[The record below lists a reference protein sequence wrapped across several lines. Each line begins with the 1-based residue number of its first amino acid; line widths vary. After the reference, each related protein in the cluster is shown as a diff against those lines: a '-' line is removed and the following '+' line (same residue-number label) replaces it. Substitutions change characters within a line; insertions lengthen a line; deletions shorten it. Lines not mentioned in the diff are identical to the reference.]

1 MPTKA
6 KTKQK
11 PKAKKLAGAGGFY
24 GATSK
29 TKDKKSKLSKKTRK
43 A

>member
-6 KTKQK
+6 KSKQK
-11 PKAKKLAGAGGFY
+11 SKKLAGAGGFY